1 MVEGEEL
8 DAGVE
13 GLGGEFGFA
22 EAACNDMSMVM
33 CLRVLEEVYQV

>member
-13 GLGGEFGFA
+13 AFGSEFGLS
-22 EAACNDMSMVM
+22 EAA
-33 CLRVLEEVYQV
+33 

>member
-13 GLGGEFGFA
+13 RLGCELGFS
-22 EAACNDMSMVM
+22 EASYIMSVDAS
-33 CLRVLEEVYQV
+33 QIDG